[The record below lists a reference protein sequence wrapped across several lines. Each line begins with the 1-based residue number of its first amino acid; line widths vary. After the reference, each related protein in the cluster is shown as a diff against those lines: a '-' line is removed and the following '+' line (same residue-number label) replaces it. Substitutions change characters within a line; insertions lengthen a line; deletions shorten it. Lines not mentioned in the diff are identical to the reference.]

1 MHLLIFVK
9 LFVWHYFFIAMK
21 SKKTVNQN
29 SNSEL
34 TIEKLRTY
42 KGFENFTEEQAQIAI
57 VNIKRLA
64 KILFGIYSKDNQSNV
79 L

>member
-9 LFVWHYFFIAMK
+9 HFVWHYFFIAMK
-21 SKKTVNQN
+21 TKKLVNQF

-42 KGFENFTEEQAQIAI
+42 KGFENFTDEQAQKFIT
-57 VNIKRLA
+57 NIKRLT
-64 KILFGIYSKDNQSNV
+64 KLLFGMYSNNNPSKV
-79 L
+79 F